1 MAQGFS
7 PVIGLSIILLE
18 IPIKKWYLT
27 FIKTVLPSL
36 GIAYCISGQISHYA
50 FPDYW
55 QIFLYS
61 IVISLFLHFLQRK
74 YPDKNAKVL
83 GVVFIV
89 NHLFSQYWEIPFFI
103 MVHIGILGIGY
114 LGSIDQLYLI
124 LVFYLALKFS
134 NISIAKGDL
143 IILLTPLVFTTISY
157 LLDPVIYSYVP
168 PQWFIVRC
176 VNCFCLG
183 KFFLER
189 SEL

>member
-1 MAQGFS
+1 M
-7 PVIGLSIILLE
+7 GL
-18 IPIKKWYLT
+18 PIM
-27 FIKTVLPSL
+27 
-36 GIAYCISGQISHYA
+36 GIAYCILGQIFSPA

-61 IVISLFLHFLQRK
+61 LAVSFFLHFLQRK

-83 GVVFIV
+83 GVVLII
-89 NHLFSQYWEIPFFI
+89 NHLFSQYWEVPIFI
-103 MVHIGILGIGY
+103 MVHIGMLGIGY

-124 LVFYLALKFS
+124 LVFYIALRFS
-134 NISIAKGDL
+134 NIYISKRDL
-143 IILLTPLVFTTISY
+143 IILLTPLVFTTITY
-157 LLDPVIYSYVP
+157 ILDPVIYSYVP

-176 VNCFCLG
+176 INCFCLG

>member
-1 MAQGFS
+1 M
-7 PVIGLSIILLE
+7 GL
-18 IPIKKWYLT
+18 PT
-27 FIKTVLPSL
+27 M
-36 GIAYCISGQISHYA
+36 GIAYCILGQISNPA

-61 IVISLFLHFLQRK
+61 IAVSLFLHFLQRK

-83 GVVFIV
+83 GVVLIV
-89 NHLFSQYWEIPFFI
+89 NHLFSQYWEVPIFI
-103 MVHIGILGIGY
+103 MVHIGMLGIGY

-124 LVFYLALKFS
+124 LVFYIALRFS

-143 IILLTPLVFTTISY
+143 IILLTPLVFTTITY